1 MSDKVYYVNMHT
13 LAWCSTQS
21 LLAEPQRFRAERTE
35 KKGFHS
41 LCTVCLY
48 ILCVCVCVCV
58 CVLFEKSQQTHGPA
72 H

>member
-21 LLAEPQRFRAERTE
+21 LLAEPQHFLAEPTE
-35 KKGFHS
+35 KGFH
-41 LCTVCLY
+41 TVCVL
-48 ILCVCVCVCV
+48 
-58 CVLFEKSQQTHGPA
+58 CVLFEKNQQTHGPT